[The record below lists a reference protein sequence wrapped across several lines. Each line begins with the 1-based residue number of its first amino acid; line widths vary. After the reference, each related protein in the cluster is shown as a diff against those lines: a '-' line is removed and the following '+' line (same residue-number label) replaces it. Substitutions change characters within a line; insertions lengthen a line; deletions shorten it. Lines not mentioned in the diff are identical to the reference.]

1 MQGQL
6 RGKMFCKLE
15 AEHTLANTLQTT
27 STLLL
32 PPCSKYL
39 VRASYL
45 QIYNEVIS
53 DMLKPER
60 TNLIIREDRRRGVFV
75 EGLSEW
81 VVRSPGE
88 VYMLMQRGQAMV
100 SVNGVRK
107 CGMCGVRT
115 TRTVR
120 TARMGMLAEQPLTCP
135 PSLPRFLPCPPCSVQ
150 QEPPS

>member
-1 MQGQL
+1 MPPSPL
-6 RGKMFCKLE
+6 TC
-15 AEHTLANTLQTT
+15 
-27 STLLL
+27 SL
-32 PPCSKYL
+32 PPPSPLCSKYLVCASYLQIYNEVISDMLKPEHQHPSLRKVCLCLCHPHTQPVPSTPLPPLCSKYL

-100 SVNGVRK
+100 SVVGV
-107 CGMCGVRT
+107 G
-115 TRTVR
+115 
-120 TARMGMLAEQPLTCP
+120 
-135 PSLPRFLPCPPCSVQ
+135 SV
-150 QEPPS
+150 